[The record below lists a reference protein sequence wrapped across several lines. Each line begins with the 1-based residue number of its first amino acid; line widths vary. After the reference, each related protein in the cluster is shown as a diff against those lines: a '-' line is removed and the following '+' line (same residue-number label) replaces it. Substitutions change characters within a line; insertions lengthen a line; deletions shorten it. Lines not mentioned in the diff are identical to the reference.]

1 MNAAQGTELITQHEL
16 FGVRRPLAFGGLERH
31 EIRAGDGA
39 TLTLHH
45 VPGGG
50 PRGPVILAPGTA
62 MSALSFCLDTVDQNL
77 AEYLHA
83 EGFDVWLFDW
93 RTSPELAVSR
103 QPYTLADVAAYDWPV
118 AIAEVRARTGV
129 DQVGVIAHCL
139 SSSALHLSLARRHT
153 DAAHIKHLVASQV
166 ALHLVFNWVGRIKR
180 WTFADKLIPIEQMLH
195 FRPAQITRRIG
206 DLILTLLAPILP
218 KSYRS
223 KDKVLHR
230 HSACFG
236 DLLHV
241 ERVSPATIA
250 LMAPLIPQVV
260 MGFCRSAMAAARA
273 GNSLALTRAE
283 LASLDGLKLPIT
295 YVVGEHNNMFVPEA
309 TRRTF
314 ELVCEKNGP
323 EQYRREI
330 IKGYGHLDCM
340 VGSTSNQDVFPL
352 FAQALDPR

>member
-1 MNAAQGTELITQHEL
+1 
-16 FGVRRPLAFGGLERH
+16 
-31 EIRAGDGA
+31 
-39 TLTLHH
+39 
-45 VPGGG
+45 
-50 PRGPVILAPGTA
+50 

-93 RTSPELAVSR
+93 RTSPELAASLK
-103 QPYTLADVAAYDWPV
+103 PYTLDDVAAHDWPA
-118 AIAEVRARTGV
+118 AIAEVRARTGA
-129 DQVGVIAHCL
+129 DRWA
-139 SSSALHLSLARRHT
+139 SSPTACRRRRCTSLARRHT

-166 ALHLVFNWVGRIKR
+166 ALHLVFNWVGRLKR
-180 WTFADKLIPIEQMLH
+180 WTFADKLIPRAQLLH

-223 KDKVLHR
+223 KDKTLHR

-241 ERVSPATIA
+241 ERVSAPTIA

-260 MGFCRSAMAAARA
+260 MGFCHSAMSAARA
-273 GNSLALTRAE
+273 GNSLALSRRE
-283 LASLDGLKLPIT
+283 LADLSGLKLPIT

-314 ELVCEKNGP
+314 ELVCQQNGA
-323 EQYRREI
+323 ETYRREV
-330 IKGYGHLDCM
+330 IKDYGHLDCM
-340 VGSTSNQDVFPL
+340 VGSTANRDVFPL